1 MMLGMGN
8 KSMDTYGNATEMV
21 ENYAAIRRRLRNPPI
36 RKPVEIIP
44 EAPSITPEQQKERD
58 EYAGLFMMLVAFSG
72 LVDKRPGVMRRLK
85 EAVGRRFGVTVAE
98 INSKSRLG
106 RLVVPRQVVMILAR
120 HFTRLSMPQIGRALG
135 RDHTTILYG
144 VRKLQPVYER
154 INSDLPPDASLDQW
168 VAAFKEALVP
178 A

>member
-1 MMLGMGN
+1 MLEYHARSYDSAADMRD
-8 KSMDTYGNATEMV
+8 S
-21 ENYAAIRRRLRNPPI
+21 YAEIRQRLKNPPI
-36 RKPVEIIP
+36 RKAVEIVP
-44 EAPSITPEQQKERD
+44 ESPSIVAELKQEKAD
-58 EYAGLFMMLVAFSG
+58 YVGLFMIMVAFSG